1 MVEEK
6 KETKTLLKSGIVA
19 KYIYIY
25 IYSLK
30 TNLCHLD
37 CSCCKCSKIGSM
49 KIREVFQSVILYII

>member
-19 KYIYIY
+19 KIY

-30 TNLCHLD
+30 TNLYHLD
-37 CSCCKCSKIGSM
+37 CSCCKCSKIGST